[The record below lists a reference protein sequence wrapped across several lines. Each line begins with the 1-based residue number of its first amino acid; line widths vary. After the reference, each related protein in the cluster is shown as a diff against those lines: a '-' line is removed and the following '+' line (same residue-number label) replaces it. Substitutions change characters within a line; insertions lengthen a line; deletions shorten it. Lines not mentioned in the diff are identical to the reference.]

1 MGGRVICIK
10 KTMNLDFATGAA
22 ATVVVRGN
30 EIWQNLC
37 KVLPSP
43 PTNVELLAAN
53 VAYEQQTAAI
63 VAEKQ
68 TQYSRA
74 MCTNTIE

>member
-1 MGGRVICIK
+1 M
-10 KTMNLDFATGAA
+10 DFATGAA

-43 PTNVELLAAN
+43 PTNIELLAAN